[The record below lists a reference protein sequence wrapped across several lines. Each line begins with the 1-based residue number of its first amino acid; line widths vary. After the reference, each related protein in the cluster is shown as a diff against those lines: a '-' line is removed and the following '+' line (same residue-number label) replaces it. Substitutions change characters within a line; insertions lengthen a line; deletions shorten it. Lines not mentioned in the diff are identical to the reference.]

1 MRRRAGLNAPQPRRA
16 RRPFTLTTL
25 ILALMLVLATVP
37 AAAQS
42 AFTVDDIFTV
52 HTSRVVSLSED
63 GRWAL
68 VAVASLA
75 DRLGTDNYRF
85 GDPTY
90 VPPAAADVRVV
101 DTRTNQDQRLFDA
114 RVQIQT
120 AEWSPDG
127 SRLALLIGAGDGFEY
142 RIWERERNRFQRV
155 RLAGGLEPAVGT
167 RLDPVWTPD
176 GATLILPL
184 RAEGWGARA
193 SGAFRELVDGP
204 IVVMSSEDPFL
215 DWERVRRMGGLHVL
229 GAYDVAAGRVREILP
244 ETQLLDVD
252 VTVDGRLRYT
262 LDISEKTDYARIFG
276 ADGQV
281 VVRALD
287 GGEPVVVIENTEKLG
302 RTVWAQD
309 GLRYAYARDGKLYL
323 GHVDDE
329 EDRLLLG
336 ATPEQAAEADA
347 DATDAPNDPPPD
359 DDAPDIDA
367 PDIDAPDDDAPD
379 DDAPDTDSPAE
390 DDAKPLTFSPV
401 SFSPSGSRLVA
412 SAAGNH
418 YFVDVATGDTL
429 RFLESDPDDPLAPA
443 HRVVGWV
450 AEDAVLVQRD
460 ARTEWRTELIRYAAT
475 GDVTVLHET
484 RDLFQGARLSRD
496 GSTLLFDAGPANRPT
511 DVYAADAALRDVR
524 RVLMTN
530 PTLDPATL
538 TRTELVS
545 YLDADGRELHGV
557 LYYPLGYV
565 EGRAY
570 PTIFHVYES
579 FFEPRFDP
587 FVNVMTSNGYAVMR
601 PSVHLE
607 RGYPG
612 EGWLKGVTAAA
623 NELIRRG
630 IADRDRL
637 AVQGTSYG
645 GYAVNLLVTQTDRFA
660 AAVNVSGKVNM
671 VSFYTESPRLGTRNI
686 HAPENSQDRI
696 GATLWE
702 QPQSYLAHSAILAA
716 DRIKTPLLLIG
727 GEQDHNVQNR
737 QLLEMY
743 YALRRLG
750 RDVTWVTYVH
760 GGHGM
765 PTTDEAVVR
774 DYFQRILDFYG
785 KHLAAEATPEVA
797 AGARPR

>member
-16 RRPFTLTTL
+16 RRPFTPVPLL
-25 ILALMLVLATVP
+25 LALALVLAASPV
-37 AAAQS
+37 AAQS
-42 AFTVDDIFTV
+42 AFTVDDVLTIQ
-52 HTSRVVSLSED
+52 TSRVLSLSED

-68 VAVASLA
+68 VALGSLA
-75 DRLGTDNYRF
+75 DRLGTDNHRF

-90 VPPAAADVRVV
+90 VAPGVADVRVV
-101 DTRTNQDQRLFDA
+101 DTRANRDQRLFDA
-114 RVQIQT
+114 RVRIQA

-127 SRLALLIGAGDGFEY
+127 SRLAVLIGAGAGFEY

-155 RLAGGLEPAVGT
+155 RLPGGLEPAAGT
-167 RLDPVWTPD
+167 RLNPVWTRD

-184 RAEGWGARA
+184 RAEGWRARA

-276 ADGQV
+276 TDGQV

-287 GGEPVVVIENTEKLG
+287 GGAPTVVIENTEKLG

-309 GLRYAYARDGKLYL
+309 GLGYAYARDGKLYL
-323 GHVDDE
+323 GHVDDQ

-336 ATPEQAAEADA
+336 AT
-347 DATDAPNDPPPD
+347 
-359 DDAPDIDA
+359 
-367 PDIDAPDDDAPD
+367 PDDDAPD
-379 DDAPDTDSPAE
+379 DDAPDTDSPA
-390 DDAKPLTFSPV
+390 DNDAKPLTFSPV

-412 SAAGNH
+412 SAGGNH

-429 RFLESDPDDPLAPA
+429 RFLESDPDEPLAPA

-460 ARTEWRTELIRYAAT
+460 ARTEWRTELLRYAAT
-475 GDVTVLHET
+475 GDVTPLHET
-484 RDLFQGARLSRD
+484 RELFQGARLSRD

-511 DVYAADAALRDVR
+511 DVYAADTALRDVR
-524 RVLMTN
+524 RVLATN
-530 PTLDPATL
+530 PSLDPTRL

-579 FFEPRFDP
+579 FFEPRFDA

-601 PSVHLE
+601 PTVHLE

-630 IADRDRL
+630 ISDRERL

-765 PTTDEAVVR
+765 PTTDEAMVR

>member
-1 MRRRAGLNAPQPRRA
+1 MRRRTRLNTPHPRRA
-16 RRPFTLTTL
+16 RRPFAPATL
-25 ILALMLVLATVP
+25 ILALALVLAAAP
-37 AAAQS
+37 AATQS
-42 AFTVDDIFTV
+42 AFTVDDVLTV
-52 HTSRVVSLSED
+52 NTSRVLSLSED
-63 GRWAL
+63 GRWAV
-68 VAVASLA
+68 VAVASLE

-90 VPPAAADVRVV
+90 VPPIVADVRVV
-101 DTRTNQDQRLFDA
+101 DTRTNQDQPLFDGKV
-114 RVQIQT
+114 RIQT

-127 SRLALLIGAGDGFEY
+127 RRLALLIGAGDGFEY
-142 RIWERERNRFQRV
+142 RIWERDRNRFQRV
-155 RLAGGLEPAVGT
+155 RLPGGLEPAAGT

-176 GATLILPL
+176 GTTLILPL
-184 RAEGWGARA
+184 RAEAWRARA

-204 IVVMSSEDPFL
+204 IVVKSSEDPFL

-244 ETQLLDVD
+244 ETQLLHVD
-252 VTVDGRLRYT
+252 VTIDGRLRYT

-276 ADGQV
+276 TDGQV

-287 GGEPVVVIENTEKLG
+287 GGEPTVVIENTEKLG
-302 RTVWAQD
+302 RTVWARG

-336 ATPEQAAEADA
+336 ATPDPDAEADA
-347 DATDAPNDPPPD
+347 DAA
-359 DDAPDIDA
+359 
-367 PDIDAPDDDAPD
+367 DAPDDDAP
-379 DDAPDTDSPAE
+379 ADS
-390 DDAKPLTFSPV
+390 DAKPLSFSPV
-401 SFSPSGSRLVA
+401 SFSPSGSRLLAAA
-412 SAAGNH
+412 SGNH

-429 RFLESDPDDPLAPA
+429 RFLESDPDEPLAPA

-460 ARTEWRTELIRYAAT
+460 SRTEWRTELLRYAAT
-475 GDVTVLHET
+475 GDVTPLHAT
-484 RDLFQGARLSRD
+484 RDMFQGAQLSRD

-524 RVLMTN
+524 RVLETN
-530 PTLDPATL
+530 PSLDPTKLA
-538 TRTELVS
+538 RTELVS

-557 LYYPLGYV
+557 LYFPLGYV
-565 EGRAY
+565 EGPAY

-630 IADRDRL
+630 ISDRDRL

-645 GYAVNLLVTQTDRFA
+645 GYAVNLMVTQTDRFA

-671 VSFYTESPRLGTRNI
+671 VSFYTESPRLATRNI

-702 QPQSYLAHSAILAA
+702 QPQKYLAHSAILAA

-785 KHLAAEATPEVA
+785 KHLAAEVTPEVA
-797 AGARPR
+797 SGAGEP